1 MTSPTDRLAL
11 RTLDSVLAFFAIATI
26 WYWLTLWLHAP
37 AGYLTP
43 GLFAALI
50 VTVLGAAWNCSKE
63 ASGALLAP
71 ATVALFALSL
81 GSAAVGVLFSRPDID
96 DFSFLHRVLVQL
108 SVLDQPFIMTD
119 TTLDVAGLPPLSPGH
134 VFTSVEPIAAFAAAA
149 LHIPPLPALQ
159 IVLASVTL
167 ALLPPVYFLLLR
179 AHRIRIPAA
188 LAGAAAVFLF
198 LALSGSSHR
207 DFGSFTIARS
217 WQGKCILVMLVL
229 PALYGTALRYAML
242 ETRTDLLRL
251 HGGVI
256 AALGASGSG
265 NFLAPY
271 VVGGVTAAVALAG
284 WRRPA
289 RLRRGLP
296 VATILIYP
304 LGALIA
310 AQAFP
315 ITLDA
320 WQAGWPAS
328 RAANLQLVFANAT
341 SAILALATIGLAIW
355 LCPARPL
362 GIVLGLSSLLLASAA
377 LAPLTGDLLMHI
389 VQPAGFWRLAY
400 TFPVPLAAGIVGA
413 SAYDAIARA
422 KLVQLSAAGLLFAA
436 LAAFKTPALNN
447 ANFLPFRATKFDPQI
462 EAVASQLARATPR
475 GEFVLAPEPL
485 VAVLGLLRP
494 DLRFIATRPGDTLI
508 AFAGAK
514 RRNEATPRVHLQEWA
529 ANCADSFLDPASD
542 YAGIVAS
549 VGLVAIASCGA
560 DGARLRLIQALLH
573 QSQPGSNWNV
583 SSPRG
588 YLLLDR
594 TAG

>member
-1 MTSPTDRLAL
+1 MTSPTDRVAL
-11 RTLDSVLAFFAIATI
+11 RTLDTVLAFFATSTL

-37 AGYLTP
+37 ASYFTP
-43 GLFAALI
+43 GLMAVLIAA
-50 VTVLGAAWNCSKE
+50 VLWAVWNCSKE
-63 ASGALLAP
+63 APPAP
-71 ATVALFALSL
+71 ATVVLFALSL
-81 GSAAVGVLFSRPDID
+81 LSAAVGVLFSRPDID

-108 SVLDQPFIMTD
+108 SALDQPFIMTD
-119 TTLDVAGLPPLSPGH
+119 TTHDVAGLPPLSPGH
-134 VFTSVEPIAAFAAAA
+134 VFTSLEPIAAFTAAA
-149 LHIPPLPALQ
+149 LHIPILPALQ
-159 IVLASVTL
+159 VGLASVTL

-179 AHRIRIPAA
+179 GHRLGVPAA
-188 LAGAAAVFLF
+188 LAGVAAVFLF

-207 DFGSFTIARS
+207 DFGNFTVSRS

-229 PALYGTALRYAML
+229 PALYGTALRYTML
-242 ETRTDLLRL
+242 GTRADLLRL
-251 HGGVI
+251 HASVI
-256 AALGASGSG
+256 AALGMSGSG

-289 RLRRGLP
+289 RLRRGLI

-304 LGALIA
+304 LMTLAA

-328 RAANLQLVFANAT
+328 RAANLELVLPDTT
-341 SAILALATIGLAIW
+341 SAVLALATIGLAMW

-362 GIVLGLSSLLLASAA
+362 GVVLGFSSLLQVGAA

-389 VQPAGFWRLAY
+389 VPPAAFWRLAY
-400 TFPVPLAAGIVGA
+400 TLPLPLAAGIVGA
-413 SAYDAIARA
+413 SAYDALARS
-422 KLVQLSAAGLLFAA
+422 KFVPLSAAVLLFLA
-436 LAAFKTPALNN
+436 LAMFKTPALNR
-447 ANFLPFRATKFDPQI
+447 ANFVPFRTTKFEPQA
-462 EAVASQLARATPR
+462 EAVATLLVRAAPQ
-475 GEFVLAPEPL
+475 GDVILAPEPL

-494 DLRFIATRPGDTLI
+494 DLRFISTRPGDTLV

-514 RRNEATPRVHLQEWA
+514 RRSEATPRIHLQEWA
-529 ANCADSFLDPASD
+529 ANCSESFLDPPSD

-549 VGLVAIASCGA
+549 VGLVVIASCGA
-560 DGARLRLIQALLH
+560 DNARLRIIQALLH

-583 SSPRG
+583 SSERG

-594 TAG
+594 AAGSS